1 MIYKMSIEEM
11 VEYAK
16 KRIAGGAEIIAAKKG
31 TPVLFEK
38 APVGFTFNT
47 FVSNGRTEAEKVTIE
62 EGDMIATALNPD
74 ESVKIMENGEKNQWK
89 VTAEN
94 RKKLYGIDENYEGIV
109 YPLGVTQYFIR
120 ADKAMTFDAG
130 WGEQS
135 CVVGDYLKVTSIVQ
149 NEAKQKV
156 TSVDEK
162 LFGETYVLDGLSK
175 ENQERE

>member
-11 VEYAK
+11 AEYAK
-16 KRIAGGAEIIAAKKG
+16 KRIADGAEIIAAKKG

-47 FVSNGRTEAEKVTIE
+47 YVSDGRTEVEKVTIE

-94 RKKLYGIDENYEGIV
+94 RKKLYGIDENYEGIA

-135 CVVGDYLKVTSIVQ
+135 LKVTSIVQ

-162 LFGETYVLDGLSK
+162 LFGETYVL
-175 ENQERE
+175 ENGKDEIER